1 MFYLF
6 KYINMDYNEHD
17 QSLHNK
23 HNLLSLAKNMTKSK
37 LISMNLLKRNPT
49 SQISLK
55 KQNNQSQCN
64 TNGNINSNSN
74 NNSNQNNS
82 NLLYSDIITT
92 KERSRSVNQMM
103 STLLKQTTMFTEST
117 SSTTSNTKLSSKNLN
132 TLITTNN
139 DTCSNNHSNSNSNSN
154 VTSRLPT
161 CSNYNIDTFSEG
173 TPSQTH
179 ETESTHSYDHD
190 NNIQHN
196 PIITNRTY
204 NNNITYT
211 DNNIPQQTQQH
222 LLTDITPTTTVTP
235 TTYTIIQL
243 EDIIL
248 LEEKLSHIY
257 ESFKQ
262 SSPNHK
268 YCLEWWTFY
277 TYSDFSSKLETLFH
291 NNTQSKQI
299 IHDTSVLELLSIIL
313 IYELL
318 KDTKLPQ
325 NIFNNMKNLL
335 NEIHQSFLITSDLIL
350 TRIINQSL
358 TNIWINKL
366 QNIILS
372 KRTIRIYKNEH
383 LLKLKKKNEYII
395 NIIKNILRLP
405 SISSTHKA
413 DLSTINFYFKKLQT
427 TSIQSLNN
435 YFRKKI
441 IQEYKKRKESISF
454 IIADNKSMPNISV
467 PYLQKKNN
475 DERYFTLVLDLDET
489 LISFK
494 REDADTGILKL
505 RPGLDEF
512 LKGMKPLYELI
523 VFTAGTQDYADPILD
538 AIEKEEKFFEKRLYR
553 QHAVIIENLFVKD
566 LSKLGRDLSK
576 VIIIDNM
583 PHNFR
588 LQKDNGIYIK
598 NFYGEDKSDT
608 TLFDL
613 IPILKDIASDK
624 NNDVRKELK
633 RKQGEIF
640 SKITT
645 DMK

>member
-1 MFYLF
+1 MLYLF
-6 KYINMDYNEHD
+6 YYIIMDYNEQD

-23 HNLLSLAKNMTKSK
+23 HNLLLLAKNMTKSK
-37 LISMNLLKRNPT
+37 LISMNLLKRNAP

-64 TNGNINSNSN
+64 TNSNTN
-74 NNSNQNNS
+74 TNTNSNQNNS
-82 NLLYSDIITT
+82 NLLYSDIVTT

-103 STLLKQTTMFTEST
+103 STLLKQTTMFTES
-117 SSTTSNTKLSSKNLN
+117 SSSTSNTKLSSKNLN
-132 TLITTNN
+132 QIITTNN
-139 DTCSNNHSNSNSNSN
+139 DHSNNSNSNA
-154 VTSRLPT
+154 TSRLPT

-173 TPSQTH
+173 TPSQT
-179 ETESTHSYDHD
+179 ESTHSNEHD
-190 NNIQHN
+190 STTNTQHN
-196 PIITNRTY
+196 PTVCNRAY
-204 NNNITYT
+204 NNITCSDNAPPHQAQPPST
-211 DNNIPQQTQQH
+211 D
-222 LLTDITPTTTVTP
+222 VTAF
-235 TTYTIIQL
+235 TIIQL

-257 ESFKQ
+257 DSFKQ
-262 SSPNHK
+262 SSPNNK

-291 NNTQSKQI
+291 SNAQSKQI
-299 IHDTSVLELLSIIL
+299 IHDSSVLELLSVIL
-313 IYELL
+313 VYELL
-318 KDTKLPQ
+318 KDAKLNQ
-325 NIFNNMKNLL
+325 NILSNMKNLL
-335 NEIHQSFLITSDLIL
+335 NEVHQSFLITSDLIL

-372 KRTIRIYKNEH
+372 KRTLRIYKNEH
-383 LLKLKKKNEYII
+383 LLKLKKKNEYIS
-395 NIIKNILRLP
+395 NIFKNILRLP
-405 SISSTHKA
+405 SLSSSHKA
-413 DLSTINFYFKKLQT
+413 DLSTINFYFKKIQS

-441 IQEYKKRKESISF
+441 IQEYKKKKESISF

-467 PYLQKKNN
+467 PYLQKKIN
-475 DERYFTLVLDLDET
+475 DEKHFTLVLDLDET
-489 LISFK
+489 LVSFK

-512 LKGMKPLYELI
+512 LKEMKPLYELI
-523 VFTAGTQDYADPILD
+523 VFTAGTQDYADPIID

-598 NFYGEDKSDT
+598 NFYGEDKHDS
-608 TLFDL
+608 TLYDL
-613 IPILKDIASDK
+613 VPILKEIASNK
-624 NNDVRKELK
+624 SNDVRKELK

>member
-1 MFYLF
+1 
-6 KYINMDYNEHD
+6 MDYNEQD

-37 LISMNLLKRNPT
+37 LISMNLLKRNPV

-64 TNGNINSNSN
+64 TNSNTSSNN

-117 SSTTSNTKLSSKNLN
+117 SSTTTNTKLSSKNLN

-139 DTCSNNHSNSNSNSN
+139 DISNSNNSN

-173 TPSQTH
+173 TPSQIH
-179 ETESTHSYDHD
+179 ETESTHSYEHD
-190 NNIQHN
+190 NAQHN
-196 PIITNRTY
+196 AIITNRTY
-204 NNNITYT
+204 NNTT
-211 DNNIPQQTQQH
+211 HPDNPSQQH
-222 LLTDITPTTTVTP
+222 PSTDVTTF
-235 TTYTIIQL
+235 TIIQL

-262 SSPNHK
+262 SNPNHK

-291 NNTQSKQI
+291 NNSQSKQI
-299 IHDTSVLELLSIIL
+299 IHDSSVLELLSIIL
-313 IYELL
+313 IYELI
-318 KDTKLPQ
+318 KDTKLSQ
-325 NIFNNMKNLL
+325 NILNNMKNLL

-395 NIIKNILRLP
+395 NIFKNILRLP
-405 SISSTHKA
+405 SLSSTHKA
-413 DLSTINFYFKKLQT
+413 DLSTINFFFKKLQN

-467 PYLQKKNN
+467 PYLQKKIN
-475 DERYFTLVLDLDET
+475 DERHFTLVLDLDET

-523 VFTAGTQDYADPILD
+523 VFTAGTQDYADPIID
-538 AIEKEEKFFEKRLYR
+538 AIEKEGKFFEKRLYR

-613 IPILKDIASDK
+613 MPILKDIASDK

-633 RKQGEIF
+633 RKQSEIF

>member
-1 MFYLF
+1 
-6 KYINMDYNEHD
+6 MDYNEHD

-37 LISMNLLKRNPT
+37 LISMNLLKRNPI

-64 TNGNINSNSN
+64 TNGNINGNNSNSN

-139 DTCSNNHSNSNSNSN
+139 DISSSNNHSNNNNNSN

-173 TPSQTH
+173 TPSQIH
-179 ETESTHSYDHD
+179 ETESTHSYEHD

-204 NNNITYT
+204 NNNIIYT

-222 LLTDITPTTTVTP
+222 LLTDITPP
-235 TTYTIIQL
+235 ATTYTIIQL

-262 SSPNHK
+262 SSPNNK

-291 NNTQSKQI
+291 NNSQSKQI
-299 IHDTSVLELLSIIL
+299 IHDSSVLELLSIIL

-318 KDTKLPQ
+318 KDTKLSQ

-372 KRTIRIYKNEH
+372 KRTLRIYKNEH

-467 PYLQKKNN
+467 PYLQKKIN
-475 DERYFTLVLDLDET
+475 DEKYFTLVLDLDET

-633 RKQGEIF
+633 RKQSEIF